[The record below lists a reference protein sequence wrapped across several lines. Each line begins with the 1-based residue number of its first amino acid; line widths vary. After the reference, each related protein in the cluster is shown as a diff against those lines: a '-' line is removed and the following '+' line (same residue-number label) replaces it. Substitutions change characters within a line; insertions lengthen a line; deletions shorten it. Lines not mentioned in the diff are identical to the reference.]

1 MPQTKF
7 SQNCGPLITSKSKQ
21 PRLAGGIPHIGP
33 SVTMIDF
40 LGETFSPGQMLG
52 HSWDK
57 IGRSCDQ
64 FKWPESDVE
73 TSQEALDVESR
84 ARGIVSV
91 LFLIHE
97 GLLLFCKSDTYL
109 KQQCYQWKNNA

>member
-1 MPQTKF
+1 
-7 SQNCGPLITSKSKQ
+7 
-21 PRLAGGIPHIGP
+21 
-33 SVTMIDF
+33 
-40 LGETFSPGQMLG
+40 MLG

-64 FKWPESDVE
+64 LKWPESDVE
-73 TSQEALDVESR
+73 TSQEALDVESG

-97 GLLLFCKSDTYL
+97 ELLLFCKSDTYL